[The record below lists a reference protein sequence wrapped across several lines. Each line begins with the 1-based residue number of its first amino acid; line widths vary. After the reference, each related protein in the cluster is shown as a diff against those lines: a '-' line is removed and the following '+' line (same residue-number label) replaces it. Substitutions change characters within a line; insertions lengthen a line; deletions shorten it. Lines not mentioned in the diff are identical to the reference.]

1 MENNNFKELENHK
14 IKKFGNSPD
23 NIQKNIEQN
32 ISIYKTIGDTLEL
45 YTDKLI
51 KTIIKINN

>member
-1 MENNNFKELENHK
+1 MENNNFKELEKYK
-14 IKKFGNSPD
+14 IRKFGNSPD
-23 NIQKNIEQN
+23 IIKKNIEQN